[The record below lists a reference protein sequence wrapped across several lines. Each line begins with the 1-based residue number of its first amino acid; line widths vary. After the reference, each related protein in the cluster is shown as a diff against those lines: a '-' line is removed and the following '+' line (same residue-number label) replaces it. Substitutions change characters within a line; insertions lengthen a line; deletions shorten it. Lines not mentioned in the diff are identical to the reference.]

1 MKNIKAALRSNF
13 KNKDNESLIYIR
25 YTYNRKYVL
34 FRTDVYVKP
43 FLFNT
48 KSGRV
53 KKSPNYELKNQILR
67 QKEVEVESLV
77 LQLIAKG
84 VEPTLFNVKQ
94 KYLSNETSSPILT
107 QKSKKVQERKFL
119 MDFQRFIDY
128 RKEFE
133 QISAE
138 TIKTYTTTLNKLT
151 DFQKDKQYL
160 VDYPSITKEFYDRFL
175 MYLYDNGLIDNSV
188 DKHIK
193 NLKVFMK
200 YALAKNW
207 HNNNEFLTFK
217 RTRTKTDFAV
227 LDVHE
232 IRKLYGK
239 IGHIDHPIPI

>member
-1 MKNIKAALRSNF
+1 
-13 KNKDNESLIYIR
+13 
-25 YTYNRKYVL
+25 
-34 FRTDVYVKP
+34 
-43 FLFNT
+43 
-48 KSGRV
+48 
-53 KKSPNYELKNQILR
+53 
-67 QKEVEVESLV
+67 
-77 LQLIAKG
+77 
-84 VEPTLFNVKQ
+84 
-94 KYLSNETSSPILT
+94 LSNETSSPILT